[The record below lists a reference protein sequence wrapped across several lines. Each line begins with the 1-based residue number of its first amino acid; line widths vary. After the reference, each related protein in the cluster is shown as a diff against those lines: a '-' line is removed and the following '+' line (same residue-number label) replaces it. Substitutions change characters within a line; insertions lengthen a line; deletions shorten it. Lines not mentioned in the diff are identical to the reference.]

1 MSTMTS
7 FLARRTVVS
16 TLCAAAASALLVAAP
31 AAQAADNYPSKPVKL
46 IVPFAPGGS
55 TDIVARVVAEGMRA
69 SLGQSVVVDN
79 KAGAGGLLG
88 TETIAQSAPD
98 GLSLIHI

>member
-1 MSTMTS
+1 MTTMTS

-16 TLCAAAASALLVAAP
+16 TLCAAAACALLVAAP

-79 KAGAGGLLG
+79 NRPGM
-88 TETIAQSAPD
+88 IYS
-98 GLSLIHI
+98 

>member
-1 MSTMTS
+1 MTTMTS

-16 TLCAAAASALLVAAP
+16 TLCTAAASALLVAAP

-79 KAGAGGLLG
+79 KA
-88 TETIAQSAPD
+88 AQSRCSANRQSQPD
-98 GLSLIHI
+98 HQQSATLGY